1 MMDYDNNF
9 GEDPIDL
16 VDVIEVSMRVFDG
29 SEYLRSEGLPNG
41 AYDSFEAGLEGLR
54 PIESDKLIQSTANG
68 NYTGI
73 INLEVAKEIANLY
86 RNPTRRELDQAGM
99 RLVGEEY
106 LIKESEPYSDFRNKT
121 DRRTS
126 DYLRGLE

>member
-29 SEYLRSEGLPNG
+29 SEYLRSEGHING
-41 AYDSFEAGLEGLR
+41 SYDPFEAGLEGLR